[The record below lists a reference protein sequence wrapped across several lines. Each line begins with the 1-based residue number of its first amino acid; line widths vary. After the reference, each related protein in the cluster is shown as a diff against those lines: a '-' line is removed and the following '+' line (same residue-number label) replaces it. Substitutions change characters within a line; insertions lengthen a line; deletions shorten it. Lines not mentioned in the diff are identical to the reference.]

1 MTLEILRKLGL
12 SEGERRVYL
21 TLLEEG
27 KSPINKLHEK
37 TGIERRNIYDILNKL
52 IEKGIIS
59 YTKENKKRFFQS
71 SHPNKIL
78 NYLEEQKA
86 KIEETKKEL
95 RPLIPEL
102 IEKFSEKKQSV
113 DAEIFRGEE
122 GIKAVWEDMLNYP
135 NVYWIGS
142 GRYIPKQQ
150 PLFFTHWNNRR
161 IKLKVVWWNL
171 MRIEMKKEVKQMPYE
186 HIKFLPKE
194 FSGSPTVVG
203 IYGNKIVNF
212 LFGENLFAF
221 VIESKELSENYK
233 RYHKYLWEKV
243 AKT

>member
-1 MTLEILRKLGL
+1 
-12 SEGERRVYL
+12 
-21 TLLEEG
+21 
-27 KSPINKLHEK
+27 
-37 TGIERRNIYDILNKL
+37 
-52 IEKGIIS
+52 
-59 YTKENKKRFFQS
+59 
-71 SHPNKIL
+71 
-78 NYLEEQKA
+78 
-86 KIEETKKEL
+86 
-95 RPLIPEL
+95 
-102 IEKFSEKKQSV
+102 
-113 DAEIFRGEE
+113 
-122 GIKAVWEDMLNYP
+122 
-135 NVYWIGS
+135 
-142 GRYIPKQQ
+142 
-150 PLFFTHWNNRR
+150 
-161 IKLKVVWWNL
+161 